1 MVPGPFTETEK
12 QEIMKKL
19 NAKQKAYSARK
30 VERSIRSKQLGLL
43 LSLTGVFI
51 LVVLG
56 FALSNPGIIDLSSA
70 FELAGGGATLATM
83 AAIGNLDGVNDQS
96 TAGRQIAYKVWLVHV
111 SQIDPD
117 QAYPEPNANRE
128 VGTIPLSEGEYMH
141 YFEAIDDTLTDG
153 STGEKGDITT
163 DVTNS
168 FGFTMGGDGA
178 KLYDF
183 IEEYAGGRFVIIYQ
197 KCSTGEYYIAGTKCK
212 PMILQSFERK
222 RDTEANAV
230 TFTFQNKSFKQ
241 PYKYVGSITKTTP
254 QTVAADATELA
265 IVAGKDQYQLTDNTV
280 PTALATVS
288 GITTS
293 MYGNHI
299 EVLGSGGDNPST
311 IADNTTF
318 ILIDGETWT
327 GNAGSRISFR
337 IHDDATLVE
346 VPGTRVQT

>member
-1 MVPGPFTETEK
+1 
-12 QEIMKKL
+12 
-19 NAKQKAYSARK
+19 
-30 VERSIRSKQLGLL
+30 VERAIRSRQRGLL
-43 LSLTGVFI
+43 FSLIGVFL
-51 LVVLG
+51 LVIVG
-56 FALSNPGIIDLSSA
+56 FSLLNPGILDPLSALGLS
-70 FELAGGGATLATM
+70 GGGITLATM
-83 AAIGNLDGVNDQS
+83 AAIGNIDGVNDQS
-96 TAGRQIAYKVWLVHV
+96 TAGRQIAYRVWLVHV

-117 QAYPEPNANRE
+117 EAYPEPNANRE
-128 VGTIPLSEGEYMH
+128 VGTIPLLEGEYMH

-183 IEEYAGGRFVIIYQ
+183 IEDYAGGRFIIIYQ
-197 KCSTGEYYIAGTKCK
+197 KCSTGEYFVAGTQCK

-222 RDTEANAV
+222 RDNEANAV
-230 TFTFQNKSFKQ
+230 IFTFQNKSFKQ

-254 QTVAADATELA
+254 QTVPADAIDLA
-265 IVAGKDQYQLTDNTV
+265 IVAGKDQYQLTDNTA
-280 PTALATVS
+280 PTTLATVS

-293 MYGNHI
+293 MYGKHI
-299 EVLGSGGDNPST
+299 EVLGSGGSNPST
-311 IADNTTF
+311 IDDNTVF